1 LLCKIDVP
9 CSVDIKGDTSD
20 ALTGYQKIMWTV
32 QSKAELFH
40 VAWHHRV
47 GSYDSHDDI
56 IQLAAGGCMMAP
68 KEKTVFQ
75 DQAERAHM
83 SPIGAHPD
91 FPGVDHWT
99 FM

>member
-1 LLCKIDVP
+1 
-9 CSVDIKGDTSD
+9 
-20 ALTGYQKIMWTV
+20 MWTV

-75 DQAERAHM
+75 D
-83 SPIGAHPD
+83 
-91 FPGVDHWT
+91 PGGKSTYQPNWSASRLSRR
-99 FM
+99 